1 MANTIPTQVRIDAEI
16 KDKANEIFK
25 NLGLNMSTAINIFLN
40 QCVINKGFPFMI
52 STVKNNKISELMK
65 EAYEVSNS
73 KKIVGFN
80 NVDKLFEDMG
90 YYE

>member
-1 MANTIPTQVRIDAEI
+1 MANTIPTQVRIDAEL

-52 STVKNNKISELMK
+52 STVMNSRISELIE

-73 KKIVGFN
+73 KTAVGFK

>member
-73 KKIVGFN
+73 KKN
-80 NVDKLFEDMG
+80 SWL
-90 YYE
+90 